1 MIQFQCD
8 YCEGTHPAILKLLTE
23 TNLVQQPGY
32 GEDPV
37 CRQAAE
43 TIRALCAA
51 PDADVHFMVG
61 GTPCNLTV
69 IAAALRPYQGVISAD
84 TGHINVHESGAIE
97 ATGHKVLALS
107 SPDGK
112 LTAEQVAQFC
122 RTYWAD
128 ETHTHMVQPK
138 MVYIS
143 NPTEIGT
150 IYSRAELTALSGVCR
165 ENGLYLYMDGAR
177 LGYGLTAR
185 GCDLDLPAIAALCDA
200 FYIGG
205 TKQGA
210 LLGEA
215 LVLTSDALKADFRY
229 MIKRQGGLLAKG
241 WLIGRQFEALL
252 KDGLD
257 GLYFSLARH
266 ANQMAEKIAGACRQ
280 KGFSFLIDSPTNQQ
294 FPILPDDACQKL
306 AQKYSFA
313 YWSRVDESHSA
324 VRFCTSWATGEQS
337 VDALCAD
344 IAAL

>member
-8 YCEGTHPAILKLLTE
+8 YCEGAHPEILKLLTE

-37 CRQAAE
+37 CGQVAQ
-43 TIRALCAA
+43 TIRTLCSA
-51 PDADVHFMVG
+51 PEADVHFMVG

-84 TGHINVHESGAIE
+84 SGHINVHESGAIE
-97 ATGHKVLALS
+97 ATGHKVLAV
-107 SPDGK
+107 PTADGK
-112 LTAEQVAQFC
+112 VTAAQVEQVWRAH
-122 RTYWAD
+122 WDDA
-128 ETHTHMVQPK
+128 THQHMVQPK

-150 IYSRAELTALSGVCR
+150 IYSLAELTALSEVCR
-165 ENGLYLYMDGAR
+165 RCGLFLYMDGAR

-185 GCDLDLPAIAALCDA
+185 GCDLDLPAIARLCDA

-215 LVLTSDALKADFRY
+215 LVITSDALKTDFRY

-241 WLIGRQFEALL
+241 WLIGRQFEVLL
-252 KDGLD
+252 ND
-257 GLYFSLARH
+257 GLYFALSRH
-266 ANQMAEKIAGACRQ
+266 ANEMAEMIAHAFRQ
-280 KGFSFLIDSPTNQQ
+280 KGYRFFIDSPTNQQ
-294 FPILPDDACQKL
+294 FPILPNAARAAL
-306 AQKYSFA
+306 MQKYSFA
-313 YWSRVDESHSA
+313 DWAKVDDDHTA
-324 VRFCTSWATGEQS
+324 VRFCTSWATQKS
-337 VDALCAD
+337 AVDALCAD

>member
-8 YCEGTHPAILKLLTE
+8 YCEGAHPDILKLLTE

-37 CRQAAE
+37 CTQVAQ
-43 TIRALCAA
+43 TIRTLCSA

-69 IAAALRPYQGVISAD
+69 IAAALRPYQGVISAES
-84 TGHINVHESGAIE
+84 GHINVHESGAIE
-97 ATGHKVLALS
+97 ATGHKVLAVPS
-107 SPDGK
+107 NDGK
-112 LTAEQVAQFC
+112 VTAAQVEQVWHAH
-122 RTYWAD
+122 WDDA
-128 ETHTHMVQPK
+128 THQHMVQPK

-150 IYSRAELTALSGVCR
+150 LYSLAELTALSEVCR
-165 ENGLYLYMDGAR
+165 KHGLFLYMDGAR

-185 GCDLDLPAIAALCDA
+185 GCDLDLPAIARLCDV

-215 LVLTSDALKADFRY
+215 LVITSDALKTDFRY

-241 WLIGRQFEALL
+241 WLIGRQFEVLL
-252 KDGLD
+252 ND
-257 GLYFSLARH
+257 GLYFELARH
-266 ANQMAEKIAGACRQ
+266 ANEMAEMIARAFRQ
-280 KGFSFLIDSPTNQQ
+280 KGYRFFIDSPTNQQ
-294 FPILPDDACQKL
+294 FPILPNTARAAL
-306 AQKYSFA
+306 MRKYSFA
-313 YWSRVDESHSA
+313 DWAKVDDDHTA
-324 VRFCTSWATGEQS
+324 VRFCTSWATQKS
-337 VDALCAD
+337 AVDALCAD